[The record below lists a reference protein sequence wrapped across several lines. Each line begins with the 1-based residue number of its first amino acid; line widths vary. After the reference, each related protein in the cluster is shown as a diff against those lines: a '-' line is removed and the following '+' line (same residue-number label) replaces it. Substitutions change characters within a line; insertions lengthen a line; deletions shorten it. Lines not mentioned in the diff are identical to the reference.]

1 MKHLFLI
8 NQARATL
15 HLSKKTLACTPHITK
30 LTLREMARDY
40 LSRYLHSPNEMM
52 SARKKSL
59 SIHLALFRSNR
70 VHIAEMLALH
80 PRTLQRRLEQEGTT
94 FDPIKDELRK
104 ELALQY
110 LLETPI
116 SMSQLAS
123 ILEFAA
129 QLR

>member
-1 MKHLFLI
+1 
-8 NQARATL
+8 
-15 HLSKKTLACTPHITK
+15 
-30 LTLREMARDY
+30 
-40 LSRYLHSPNEMM
+40 
-52 SARKKSL
+52 
-59 SIHLALFRSNR
+59 
-70 VHIAEMLALH
+70 MLVLH

-123 ILEFAA
+123 ILEFGA